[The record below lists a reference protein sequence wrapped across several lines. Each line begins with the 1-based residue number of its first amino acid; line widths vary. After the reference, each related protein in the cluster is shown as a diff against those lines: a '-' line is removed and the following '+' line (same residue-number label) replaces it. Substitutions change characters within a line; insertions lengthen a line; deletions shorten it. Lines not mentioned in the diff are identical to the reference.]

1 MSIYIYIFILKSDP
15 FESSRQ
21 QWYPLSKNTAIYI
34 IIKVGMSNLQHTC
47 THTHN
52 FYFLKY
58 IHRFIGRQT
67 LNFFKS
73 SEREFNLYRDKN
85 NCYNFKQF
93 INKLGYIDG
102 NN

>member
-1 MSIYIYIFILKSDP
+1 
-15 FESSRQ
+15 
-21 QWYPLSKNTAIYI
+21 
-34 IIKVGMSNLQHTC
+34 MSNLQHTC